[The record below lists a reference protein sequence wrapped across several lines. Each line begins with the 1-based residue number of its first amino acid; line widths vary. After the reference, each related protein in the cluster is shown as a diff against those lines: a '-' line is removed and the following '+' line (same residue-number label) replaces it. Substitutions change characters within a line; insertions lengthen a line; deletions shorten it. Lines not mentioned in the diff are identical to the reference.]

1 MEKQMVV
8 FELGNEFYGVDIAA
22 VEGII
27 KMQAIT
33 KMPQAP
39 AFVDGITNLRG
50 SVVPV
55 IDLRTR
61 FGLPRQESS
70 KETRII
76 TIVMDGTKIG
86 MVVDGVSE
94 VLSVPDDSIEPP
106 PPDGNHRQLRF
117 YQRYCQIGRQ
127 AGDHPR
133 SWEGFNDRRKS
144 VPGLKHGFLIF
155 NLLILVE
162 RLDLLFQSEK
172 AEVISNKWLKPSQS
186 ATKKAALPKQPPA
199 FRWGRAW
206 RNWVTA
212 R

>member
-27 KMQAIT
+27 KMQTIT

-39 AFVDGITNLRG
+39 AFVEGITNLRG

-61 FGLPRQESS
+61 FGLPRQEAS

-76 TIVMDGTKIG
+76 TIVMDSTKIG

-106 PPDGNHRQLRF
+106 PAMVTTVNSAFIKGIAKL
-117 YQRYCQIGRQ
+117 
-127 AGDHPR
+127 A
-133 SWEGFNDRRKS
+133 DR
-144 VPGLKHGFLIF
+144 
-155 NLLILVE
+155 LVII
-162 RLDLLFQSEK
+162 LDLGKVLTIEEK
-172 AEVISNKWLKPSQS
+172 AFLASSI
-186 ATKKAALPKQPPA
+186 AA
-199 FRWGRAW
+199 
-206 RNWVTA
+206 
-212 R
+212 

>member
-1 MEKQMVV
+1 
-8 FELGNEFYGVDIAA
+8 
-22 VEGII
+22 
-27 KMQAIT
+27 MQAIT

-106 PPDGNHRQLRF
+106 PPMVTTVNSAFIKGIAKL
-117 YQRYCQIGRQ
+117 
-127 AGDHPR
+127 A
-133 SWEGFNDRRKS
+133 DR
-144 VPGLKHGFLIF
+144 
-155 NLLILVE
+155 LVII
-162 RLDLLFQSEK
+162 LDLGKVLTIEEK
-172 AEVISNKWLKPSQS
+172 AFLASSMAS
-186 ATKKAALPKQPPA
+186 
-199 FRWGRAW
+199 
-206 RNWVTA
+206 
-212 R
+212 

>member
-39 AFVDGITNLRG
+39 VFVEGITNLRG

-61 FGLPRQESS
+61 FGLPRQEAS

-106 PPDGNHRQLRF
+106 PPMVTTVNSAFIKG
-117 YQRYCQIGRQ
+117 I
-127 AGDHPR
+127 AKMT
-133 SWEGFNDRRKS
+133 DR
-144 VPGLKHGFLIF
+144 
-155 NLLILVE
+155 LVII
-162 RLDLLFQSEK
+162 LDLGKVLTTEERAFLT
-172 AEVISNKWLKPSQS
+172 SNV
-186 ATKKAALPKQPPA
+186 AA
-199 FRWGRAW
+199 
-206 RNWVTA
+206 
-212 R
+212 